1 MLPVF
6 CPGCRAPLNVKALPN
21 DVALWNIVKVFGASR
36 DEERIAGFMV
46 GLIDSE
52 IVSKTLIHF
61 LR

>member
-6 CPGCRAPLNVKALPN
+6 CPGFRTPLNIKALPR

-52 IVSKTLIHF
+52 IVSTTLIHF

>member
-6 CPGCRAPLNVKALPN
+6 CPGCRAPLNVKVLPN
-21 DVALWNIVKVFGASR
+21 DVALWNIVKVFRARR